1 MQHFVFLKMVNER
14 KDMVSFCGISI
25 YFDLAVLSYLPSFG
39 LRALSF
45 NTFGGYTGQFI
56 ELEYYLKA

>member
-1 MQHFVFLKMVNER
+1 MQHFVFLKIVKER
-14 KDMVSFCGISI
+14 KEIVSFCGIYM
-25 YFDLAVLSYLPSFG
+25 YFDLVALYYLPSFG
-39 LRALSF
+39 LRTLSF